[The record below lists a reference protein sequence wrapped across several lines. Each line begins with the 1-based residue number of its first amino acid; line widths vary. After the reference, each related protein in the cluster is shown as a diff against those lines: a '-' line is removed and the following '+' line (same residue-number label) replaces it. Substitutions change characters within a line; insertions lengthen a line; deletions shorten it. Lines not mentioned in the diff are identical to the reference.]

1 MLLIRWEY
9 NLINDLFEYNGANVQ
24 KGVAIEISARKY
36 FRNQSKE
43 QS

>member
-9 NLINDLFEYNGANVQ
+9 DLINGMFEYNGANVQ
-24 KGVAIEISARKY
+24 DGVAIEVSAIEY

>member
-9 NLINDLFEYNGANVQ
+9 DLIEDLFEYNGANIQ
-24 KGVAIEISARKY
+24 DGVAIEISAREY
-36 FRNQSKE
+36 FRQLSKE